1 MRKYK
6 LISALAEETAK
17 EVVRNEDS
25 WRRYLNT
32 ASRLYKYPFK
42 EQLLIYAQRPDATA
56 CASIEIWNEK
66 MHCWVNKGA
75 KGIALIDEDSF
86 SGLKYVF
93 DISDVHKARRIAEDC
108 YKELASDMEYL
119 KEGSFWEELDELNV
133 EIRIRETLAD
143 SIAYT
148 VLRRCG
154 MEENE
159 LAEEI
164 NFPYIHEFNIVET
177 LSQLGSNVSDLSKP
191 ILMEIGKAIGAY
203 DRQVAQNREET
214 RAGREHIDTPEKNIE
229 KGLAN
234 ASEADYNA
242 LKRESE
248 SRDEQSITQTGEA
261 GERSK
266 YNESDIREERGLS
279 DTDGGNGRTA
289 EGGTDE
295 VRTDAQEVLTG
306 TQERSLYG
314 TSSEEYA
321 EGTPADDT
329 GAGRAEN
336 GASDRT
342 DEGERGDNGADE
354 SRGSD
359 ALGSEDEQYPELSG
373 GDRDD
378 GADLQ
383 LNIEQPEGNY
393 QQLSLFPS
401 FEEQVG
407 TIAAAE
413 VSIQYTMARCFFFA
427 AKPDRHHIAQR
438 WRQG

>member
-17 EVVRNEDS
+17 EVVRNEEN

-42 EQLLIYAQRPDATA
+42 EQLLIYAQRPEATA

-93 DISDVHKARRIAEDC
+93 DISDVHKARRIGQFPNLWEMREEHMESVISRLEKTYGDTDREAGFVGRIREIAGRIAEDC

-119 KEGSFWEELDELNV
+119 KEGSFLEELDELNV

-148 VLRRCG
+148 VLKRCG
-154 MEENE
+154 MEESE

-164 NFPYIHEFNIVET
+164 NFPYIHEFNTVET

-203 DRQVAQNREET
+203 DRQIAQNREET
-214 RAGREHIDTPEKNIE
+214 RVGRERIDTHEKNIE

-248 SRDEQSITQTGEA
+248 NEANKMETEEGHGYENGPAASRPAQLAAPAA
-261 GERSK
+261 GKGILHRK
-266 YNESDIREERGLS
+266 ALS
-279 DTDGGNGRTA
+279 AVVLAQVPLGKDPEGRTA
-289 EGGTDE
+289 PLRPVLPCHAAYAPPPGRGNGLAGEQGDKPEAGGE
-295 VRTDAQEVLTG
+295 P
-306 TQERSLYG
+306 S
-314 TSSEEYA
+314 
-321 EGTPADDT
+321 
-329 GAGRAEN
+329 GRA
-336 GASDRT
+336 D
-342 DEGERGDNGADE
+342 
-354 SRGSD
+354 
-359 ALGSEDEQYPELSG
+359 PEA
-373 GDRDD
+373 RR
-378 GADLQ
+378 DLQ
-383 LNIEQPEGNY
+383 LLAAYRQAYGPER
-393 QQLSLFPS
+393 L
-401 FEEQVG
+401 
-407 TIAAAE
+407 
-413 VSIQYTMARCFFFA
+413 
-427 AKPDRHHIAQR
+427 
-438 WRQG
+438 